1 MDRIKKLWSNESDEC
16 LTQKPGSR
24 NAIHFAD
31 PLLIQIKNKNCTI
44 EAQPCSFV
52 YVGITNTIDPSSAQ
66 ASEIARRVGNINHQF
81 KHMRGTILSASGRGG
96 VPKAPLA
103 PLGPE
108 IYKWPNSNPIPTDF
122 TPEELDDLEQ
132 PYRITVYSIEYPNET
147 EKGVMAKF
155 PTHAILNKN
164 KGTDVL
170 PKIIY
175 IIIIHHSN
183 SPIVT
188 IPINVCICYDAPSE
202 LLYSQMVK
210 GGFSLTVPLDFNSMT
225 KPRFIIREEI
235 RSLLSQV
242 KKLNQSASFSDEE
255 LLQILHE

>member
-1 MDRIKKLWSNESDEC
+1 
-16 LTQKPGSR
+16 
-24 NAIHFAD
+24 
-31 PLLIQIKNKNCTI
+31 
-44 EAQPCSFV
+44 
-52 YVGITNTIDPSSAQ
+52 
-66 ASEIARRVGNINHQF
+66 
-81 KHMRGTILSASGRGG
+81 MRGTILSASGRGG